1 MNTWIFGYGSLIWR
15 PDLPYCEERW
25 ARLDGWERR
34 FWQGSPDHRGTPE
47 QPGRVLTLIQKPGA
61 TCLGKVF
68 CLEPSERE
76 ATLERLNHREQ
87 AGYET
92 RLVDVETDLGEI
104 QAWLYIGLP
113 ENPHFLGP
121 STTAEMVAH
130 IEGSAGP
137 SGSNRDYVLK
147 LAEALGPRL
156 NPSDDPELCAIAEAL
171 RSGR

>member
-1 MNTWIFGYGSLIWR
+1 M
-15 PDLPYCEERW
+15 
-25 ARLDGWERR
+25 
-34 FWQGSPDHRGTPE
+34 
-47 QPGRVLTLIQKPGA
+47 
-61 TCLGKVF
+61 
-68 CLEPSERE
+68 
-76 ATLERLNHREQ
+76 
-87 AGYET
+87 
-92 RLVDVETDLGEI
+92 VDVETDLGEI

-121 STTAEMVAH
+121 STTAEMVAQ

-156 NPSDDPELCAIAEAL
+156 SPSDDPELCAIAEAL